1 MADDPTVPRPAKKP
15 LLPRWLKFL
24 LMLLG
29 FLFLVSALLWVIA
42 DISTRDALEAEIA
55 ELRAKGWPTSHEEL
69 HVKAVPDEENAA
81 LIYEQAFPLITEVPA
96 GRWDT
101 TEDSMLRIQPRR
113 LKPDELDALEAKLSR
128 NAEALRLLRQAA
140 QRPRCRFPG
149 GLESWTRIRPD
160 RGFRAS
166 VRLLALAMLM
176 AAEKK
181 RPEEAVGYWL
191 DTAALLRG
199 LQDNRNWYMDTF
211 RRECTYWTLA
221 NMSGLE
227 GMIWKGILGH
237 GELETVLA
245 SLEGLEGRKSYA
257 EMLRSGAFGAKFV
270 AGWSGRVLLSY
281 VGLPQGQLPLS
292 WRLKNSACRAG
303 AWLWGSWLGR
313 PLRQYDAAQALRVS
327 VELAQVAEQPY
338 HQAQVSARRTRAW
351 VEQLPRLAV
360 MARKFC
366 RDRGH
371 DHRSQARAEAQVVV
385 ARAGVALALFR
396 RKHGRYP
403 DSLNE
408 LVPGVLPVVPVD
420 PFDGHMLRYIRD
432 DELVVVYSIGDDLR
446 DDGGSEEP
454 RPLGWPIGSSTY
466 GVPEDIVFTVWRSPA
481 LTEEPDDE

>member
-1 MADDPTVPRPAKKP
+1 
-15 LLPRWLKFL
+15 
-24 LMLLG
+24 
-29 FLFLVSALLWVIA
+29 
-42 DISTRDALEAEIA
+42 
-55 ELRAKGWPTSHEEL
+55 EL
-69 HVKAVPDEENAA
+69 HVEAVPDEENAA

-96 GRWDT
+96 DRWDT
-101 TEDSMLRIQPRR
+101 TEDSMLPVQPRG
-113 LKPDELDALEAKLSR
+113 LKPDELEALEAKLSR
-128 NAEALRLLRQAA
+128 NAEALRLLKQAA
-140 QRPRCRFPG
+140 QKPRCRFPG
-149 GLESWTRIRPD
+149 DLESWIRIRPD

-227 GMIWKGILGH
+227 GMIRKGILGH

-270 AGWSGRVLLSY
+270 AGWSGRVLLDY
-281 VGLPQGQLPLS
+281 VGLWRGQLPLS
-292 WRLKNSACRAG
+292 RRLKNSACRAG

-327 VELAQVAEQPY
+327 VELAQVADQPY
-338 HQAQVSARRTRAW
+338 HRARVSARRTRAW
-351 VEQLPRLAV
+351 VEQLPRLAI
-360 MARKFC
+360 MARRFC
-366 RDRGH
+366 YDRSK
-371 DHRSQARAEAQVVV
+371 DHRSQARAEAAVVA

-408 LVPGVLPVVPVD
+408 LVPGILPVVPVD
-420 PFDGHMLRYIRD
+420 PFDGHM
-432 DELVVVYSIGDDLR
+432 S
-446 DDGGSEEP
+446 
-454 RPLGWPIGSSTY
+454 
-466 GVPEDIVFTVWRSPA
+466 
-481 LTEEPDDE
+481 